1 LSAQLADSYYFPVLP
16 PSLTLSWSKPV
27 KTADSVFLS
36 GRIPVMIVRPHHHWF
51 RRLFIWH
58 GSVLSK
64 IMFRLSLNL
73 MMSLFAVYA
82 ATWLA
87 QHGMLL
93 TLTPFSLLGVAI
105 AIALGFRNNASY
117 ARFVE
122 ARTLWGCLLITH
134 RSLLR
139 QLKSLFPADEEN
151 LAPFIALQLA
161 FTYSLKHQLR
171 GSDARTD
178 MKRLLPAELAQQ
190 ISQQHGSSNQLLL
203 LMGQWIGQRRSS
215 GQISDILFQLLD
227 ANLNQLSTIQ
237 GGCERIANTPI
248 PYAYT
253 LILHRTVYL
262 FCTLLPF
269 ALVSELHYMTMLVS
283 VFVSYT
289 LISLESLAEELE
301 HPFGGDAN
309 DLPLNAISNRIE
321 IDLRE
326 MNNEGLL
333 PARLRP
339 DQYYQLN

>member
-1 LSAQLADSYYFPVLP
+1 
-16 PSLTLSWSKPV
+16 
-27 KTADSVFLS
+27 
-36 GRIPVMIVRPHHHWF
+36 MIVRPHHHWF

-73 MMSLFAVYA
+73 LMSIVAVLCA
-82 ATWLA
+82 NWLE
-87 QHGMLL
+87 HRGMTL

-122 ARTLWGCLLITH
+122 ARKLWGSLLITH

-139 QLKSLFPADEEN
+139 QLKSLLSTSDCDIQYFTT
-151 LAPFIALQLA
+151 LQIA
-161 FTYSLKHQLR
+161 FTFCLKHQLR
-171 GSDARTD
+171 GSDPRPD
-178 MKRLLPAELAQQ
+178 LLRLLPADLAQNVVSRNAQ
-190 ISQQHGSSNQLLL
+190 SNQLLL
-203 LMGQWIGQRRSS
+203 LMGEWIGQQRNEGR
-215 GQISDILFQLLD
+215 ISDILFQSLD
-227 ANLNQLSTIQ
+227 NNLNQLSCIL
-237 GGCERIANTPI
+237 GGCERIAHTPI

-253 LILHRTVYL
+253 LILHRSVYL

-269 ALVSELHYMTMLVS
+269 ALAGELHYMTLLVS

-301 HPFGGDAN
+301 NPFGVEAN
-309 DLPLNAISNRIE
+309 DLPLNAISNGIE

-326 MNNEGLL
+326 MNGEALL

-339 DQYYQLN
+339 NQHYMLS